1 MQNLHGG
8 ISEKVIWMAA
18 FSVWAPVTFSKALI
32 KFSKELLKNFW
43 PKKDFFIA
51 TWFLKKF
58 IIATWCFGSEK
69 MIVQHVNS
77 KFNKGLTKSNKDLF
91 SSKIMV
97 VNLEYYYC
105 ALVFNC

>member
-1 MQNLHGG
+1 MD
-8 ISEKVIWMAA
+8 SESAICMAA

-32 KFSKELLKNFW
+32 KFSKELLKKKFW
-43 PKKDFFIA
+43 PKKDFFYCDLV
-51 TWFLKKF
+51 LKKF